1 MGLLTPN
8 MCYDAFPLFIVYLR
22 TMHCLWKLKQQRLK
36 HICGNTPR
44 WQYWRQIYFP
54 EDQDKAT
61 TGLKPLEARTRTTQM
76 ITVL

>member
-1 MGLLTPN
+1 MHSY
-8 MCYDAFPLFIVYLR
+8 CSLFTTYYALFMEAKNNNDLSTYVEIHQDGVIDVKY
-22 TMHCLWKLKQQRLK
+22 TS
-36 HICGNTPR
+36 
-44 WQYWRQIYFP
+44 P